1 MGVGRVP
8 LLVGSTLRLAILGP
22 LGIRV
27 EVVLHVFQGF
37 VLFPVVLSQACPGA
51 RLGPSWACLGAS
63 HACLRVSWSRLG
75 CRGLI

>member
-1 MGVGRVP
+1 MFFQPLFLRLTPLPPAPFFHSIAVYVMGVGRVP

-37 VLFPVVLSQACPGA
+37 VLFS
-51 RLGPSWACLGAS
+51 LGLLG
-63 HACLRVSWSRLG
+63 
-75 CRGLI
+75 